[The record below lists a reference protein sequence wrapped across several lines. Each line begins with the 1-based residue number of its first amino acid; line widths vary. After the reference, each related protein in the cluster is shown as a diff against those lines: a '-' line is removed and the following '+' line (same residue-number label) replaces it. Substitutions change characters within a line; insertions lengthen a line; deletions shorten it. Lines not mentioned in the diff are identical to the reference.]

1 MSLANGRSHLAIPGP
16 SIMPDRVLQAMHQP
30 APNIYEGALVEL
42 TAGLVPDLKWV
53 AGTEHHVAMYIC
65 NGHGVWEAALANTVA
80 PGEKVLVP
88 SCGRFGHGWAEF
100 ATRMGIEVELI
111 DFGKRAPM
119 DLEVVGRALEADKD
133 HKIKAVL
140 ATHVDT
146 SSSVLNDIPALRK
159 LMDDL
164 GHPAMLWADCVAS
177 MGCDRFE
184 MDAWGV
190 DLAIT
195 ASQKGL
201 MTPPGMAFIFFSPKA
216 QAAREG
222 MKMVSPHWDWSARA
236 FPEMFYE
243 FFGGT
248 APTHHLFALREALNM
263 MREEGLEAIWKRHD
277 VLARALWAA
286 ADVWGQDGPM
296 ELNIADPAC
305 RSRAVTSLRLGSP
318 NATALRDWVSANA
331 SVTLG
336 IGLGMVEMGDPAWH
350 GFFRVGHMGHLNAH
364 GMMGVIGVMEA
375 GLQALQIPHGGG
387 AVAAAAGII
396 AKG

>member
-42 TAGLVPDLKWV
+42 TFGLVPDLKRV
-53 AGTEHHVAMYIC
+53 AQTEHHVAMYIA
-65 NGHGVWEAALANTVA
+65 NGHGVWDASLANTIA
-80 PGEKVLVP
+80 AGEKVLVP
-88 SCGRFGHGWAEF
+88 SCGRFGHGWAET
-100 ATRMGIEVELI
+100 AKARGIEVELI
-111 DFGKRAPM
+111 DFGKRSPM
-119 DLEVVGRALEADKD
+119 DMEVVARSLEADKD

-140 ATHVDT
+140 VTHVDT
-146 SSSVLNDIPALRK
+146 ASSVLNDVPAMRK
-159 LMDDL
+159 LLDDL
-164 GHPAMLWADCVAS
+164 NHPAMLFADCVAS

-201 MTPPGMAFIFFSPKA
+201 MTPPGMGFVFFSPKA
-216 QAAREG
+216 KEARDRLG
-222 MKMVSPHWDWSARA
+222 VIPKYWDWQERA
-236 FPEMFYE
+236 FPEMFYQ

-263 MREEGLEAIWKRHD
+263 MNEEGMEAIWRRHD

-286 ADVWGQDGPM
+286 CDAWGVGGPL
-296 ELNIADPAC
+296 ELNIDNPAH
-305 RSRAVTSLRLGSP
+305 RSRAVTALRIGSP
-318 NATALRDWVSANA
+318 HGTALRDWVAANA
-331 SVTLG
+331 GVTLG
-336 IGLGMVEMGDPAWH
+336 IGLGMAEPGDPAFH

-364 GMMGVIGVMEA
+364 GMLGTIGVIEA
-375 GLQALQIPHGGG
+375 GLQALSIPHGGG
-387 AVAAAAGII
+387 AVAAAAEVI